1 MFIVL
6 LLPFDVTEAY
16 LVYLIKFSSFN
27 RVFVPMIVVIV
38 AIILLMAFVDVLFLY
53 VRLVW
58 LFIYLSFFYY
68 INLSIL
74 INW

>member
-6 LLPFDVTEAY
+6 LLPFDITEGY